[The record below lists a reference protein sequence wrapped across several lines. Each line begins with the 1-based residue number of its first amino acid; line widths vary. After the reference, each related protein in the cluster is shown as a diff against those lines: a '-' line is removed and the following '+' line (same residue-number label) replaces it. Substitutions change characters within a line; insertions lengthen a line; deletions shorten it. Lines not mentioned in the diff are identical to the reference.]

1 MKKKTPAYVIVDVK
15 ITNNENYEKY
25 KALAKPLVE
34 KYGGQYLTRGG
45 EMNIIQEEL
54 WSPTRVVLLKFP
66 DMKSANIWINSPD
79 YEPVKKMRMDNSD
92 GTLVIIE
99 GI

>member
-45 EMNIIQEEL
+45 EMNIIQQQKHL
-54 WSPTRVVLLKFP
+54 
-66 DMKSANIWINSPD
+66 
-79 YEPVKKMRMDNSD
+79 
-92 GTLVIIE
+92 
-99 GI
+99 

>member
-1 MKKKTPAYVIVDVK
+1 MKKKTPAYVIEDVK

-66 DMKSANIWINSPD
+66 DMKSANIGINSPD